1 VLSIQAISPERFTV
15 LCDRGTI
22 EVHSVGQ
29 LQKVLE
35 EQLNIEFEVYFE
47 DFEEMTII
55 KKAHIFDN
63 FVKILKTG
71 A

>member
-1 VLSIQAISPERFTV
+1 MLSIQAISPERFTV
-15 LCDRGTI
+15 LCDRGII

-35 EQLNIEFEVYFE
+35 EQLNVEFELYFE
-47 DFEEMTII
+47 DFEDMSQEKQSKIFMEMLR
-55 KKAHIFDN
+55 A
-63 FVKILKTG
+63 LKRG